1 MGIRFQD
8 MKLVVIL
15 LILPLV
21 LAQKPPISGNP
32 NLDWQGGSTG
42 GSSQT
47 GGNIGGSTQTGGSVG
62 GHDQSGGL
70 VGGHDQ
76 SGGGN
81 VGGHHQTGKN
91 SAAQSIPP
99 NILLFILF
107 LIFKN

>member
-76 SGGGN
+76 SGGY

-99 NILLFILF
+99 NMLLFILF

>member
-62 GHDQSGGL
+62 GHDQSGG
-70 VGGHDQ
+70 
-76 SGGGN
+76 GN

-99 NILLFILF
+99 NILLFVLF